1 MPAEGK
7 GKRESTEFGD
17 RTVTVSTGPLDP
29 KDDPNQHPLLA
40 NVPTQGGC
48 KFLDPC
54 QLKKTLGR
62 GGMGAVY
69 LGWHPRL
76 NVFRA
81 IKVLNAELAADAD
94 YLERFER
101 EARTAARIEHEN
113 LVRVFDV
120 RECRNVH
127 YIIMEYVEGE
137 NLDIL
142 VQREGPFPIDEAL
155 AIIRECARGL
165 AAIHLHESPIAH
177 RDIKP
182 ANIMRSRDGVIKI
195 TDLGLAKELSEES
208 QTLASVVAG
217 TPNYMPREQ
226 WQGLGR
232 VGPPG
237 DVFALGATLYY
248 LLAGEHAFYSAHPD
262 TLVRQQD
269 VRRKIVE
276 GELPDFQA
284 RIPGLFPELKE
295 LLIRCLNRDPDARFA
310 HGGAL
315 LTEGIEPVIAA
326 AEALAAAPPPVRKP
340 RSRLQ
345 GALAAVGVILLALT
359 AWWITQHAGSPG
371 TPIEEPPGT
380 RERQESQ
387 ENPAPPSVDS
397 TPPPVVDATPPT
409 IEMTPIPDQAL
420 LPGPLQITGT
430 VDDEHPPCS
439 VTVNGI
445 PAERTGDTGW
455 RVQLAVPEGDSTL
468 SITAEDSLG
477 NRTGTIEKSLSVPR
491 VPGCAFVGSG
501 QGGLREYVHGGT
513 GIRFVRLPGGSF
525 PMGSP
530 EAEPGRQEDEGPVRT
545 VTVGPFLI
553 AKHEVSQAEWKQVM
567 GVDRLVERQELQLE
581 GMLRDELPMLGV
593 TWTQCREFCARA
605 SAGGGADL
613 ELPTEAQW
621 EYACRAGT
629 QDPFAGADPPTA
641 AIWFQQ
647 ERPQESGKLAP
658 NAFGLHDMLG
668 NVYEWC
674 LDDYDEAFYR
684 TAQDRG
690 QNSDPLCSTGGTKKV
705 ARGGCYLSKAEDSR
719 AAIRGG
725 LEAEGTY
732 PIVGFRPVL
741 NLR

>member
-345 GALAAVGVILLALT
+345 GALAAAVKDSTSSATCRSLLAIDSICRFNC
-359 AWWITQHAGSPG
+359 W
-371 TPIEEPPGT
+371 PIGV
-380 RERQESQ
+380 RLL
-387 ENPAPPSVDS
+387 S
-397 TPPPVVDATPPT
+397 TPVSPSAIRSWASRWRARSPW
-409 IEMTPIPDQAL
+409 IEPSMSRACSSRPSRAGVTGACS
-420 LPGPLQITGT
+420 PL
-430 VDDEHPPCS
+430 S
-439 VTVNGI
+439 SS
-445 PAERTGDTGW
+445 R
-455 RVQLAVPEGDSTL
+455 S
-468 SITAEDSLG
+468 SS
-477 NRTGTIEKSLSVPR
+477 
-491 VPGCAFVGSG
+491 GSG
-501 QGGLREYVHGGT
+501 ASPSSG
-513 GIRFVRLPGGSF
+513 GGSRR
-525 PMGSP
+525 GS
-530 EAEPGRQEDEGPVRT
+530 RSNST
-545 VTVGPFLI
+545 V
-553 AKHEVSQAEWKQVM
+553 
-567 GVDRLVERQELQLE
+567 
-581 GMLRDELPMLGV
+581 
-593 TWTQCREFCARA
+593 
-605 SAGGGADL
+605 
-613 ELPTEAQW
+613 
-621 EYACRAGT
+621 
-629 QDPFAGADPPTA
+629 
-641 AIWFQQ
+641 
-647 ERPQESGKLAP
+647 
-658 NAFGLHDMLG
+658 
-668 NVYEWC
+668 
-674 LDDYDEAFYR
+674 
-684 TAQDRG
+684 
-690 QNSDPLCSTGGTKKV
+690 
-705 ARGGCYLSKAEDSR
+705 
-719 AAIRGG
+719 
-725 LEAEGTY
+725 
-732 PIVGFRPVL
+732 
-741 NLR
+741 